1 MSVVSICIAIVII
14 GSIRKPLNI
23 LKRELDTLSEK
34 GGDLTQKIIVPSKDE
49 INEVANSLNKFI
61 DNIRSIVSSVNQ
73 SADNIEMV
81 VDNIKV
87 TVTDLNAN
95 IEEVSATTEE
105 LAANMEETAASAEE
119 MTATSQEIE
128 TAVESI
134 SKKSQDGAVQA
145 GQINKRAADIKQNV
159 QASQKKSNEIF
170 TITKT
175 NLGNAIESS
184 KIVDTI
190 NILSE
195 SIMEITSQTNLLAL
209 NAAIEAARAGEAGK
223 GFSVVAEEIRKLAE
237 QSKDTVIEIQNTTD
251 KVTKSVKDLSENSNN
266 LLTFMDTDVANDYAT
281 MLTVADEYSKDAEF
295 VDNLVSEFSST
306 SEQLLASLSEVLK
319 TIDGVASAAS
329 EGAGDTT
336 DIAIKVS
343 EISTKSNSLSEEAL
357 KSKEN
362 ADRLKQEIS
371 KFKI

>member
-1 MSVVSICIAIVII
+1 
-14 GSIRKPLNI
+14 
-23 LKRELDTLSEK
+23 
-34 GGDLTQKIIVPSKDE
+34 
-49 INEVANSLNKFI
+49 
-61 DNIRSIVSSVNQ
+61 
-73 SADNIEMV
+73 MV
-81 VDNIKV
+81 VDNINA
-87 TVTDLNAN
+87 TVTDLNEN

-105 LAANMEETAASAEE
+105 LAATMEETAASAEE

-134 SKKSQDGAVQA
+134 AKKSQEGAVQA

-170 TITKT
+170 IITKT
-175 NLGNAIESS
+175 NLENAIESS
-184 KIVDTI
+184 KIVDKI

-195 SIMEITSQTNLLAL
+195 SIMDITSQTNLLAL

-237 QSKDTVIEIQNTTD
+237 QSKDTVIEIQNITN
-251 KVTKSVKDLSENSNN
+251 KVTESVKDLSENSNK
-266 LLTFMDTDVANDYAT
+266 LLTFMDTDVANDYTT

-306 SEQLLASLSEVLK
+306 SEELLASLSDVLK

-329 EGAGDTT
+329 EGAGGTT
-336 DIAIKVS
+336 DIAIRVS
-343 EISTKSNSLSEEAL
+343 EISNKSNSLSEEAL